1 MRNRYMIS
9 IIMATI
15 FILALAGGAFA
26 SPGQD
31 DLMAFD
37 WENGKTRVGWLEK
50 AGVPGYDFVLV
61 SGASK
66 ILLMPAGP
74 GVSAKLSAN
83 LNSRVMLHGRI
94 LPEKFTQRKL
104 MEVADVRPLDNRE
117 FSENEK
123 FQKDYDQSV
132 SDNVYGAP
140 DPEQVEDP
148 AGQGDFNDLAPDH
161 WARKAVREMAKRK
174 ILTGM
179 GNNKFQPDAQVTR
192 SQFATM
198 LVKGL
203 GLPVDEQSG
212 QTFTDVGPQDWSY
225 KFVEAAKDYL
235 TGYKSPSGGV
245 LFHPHMPAVREDMA
259 VAIVKARG
267 LSPATD
273 LSVLDSFPDSQL
285 ISENLRPYVAA
296 AVNAGLMRG
305 YENGAFRPQ
314 GKLTRA
320 EAAVLLYKVIQAEK
334 VVM

>member
-1 MRNRYMIS
+1 MRNKYIIS
-9 IIMATI
+9 IILAAVLM
-15 FILALAGGAFA
+15 LALAGGALA
-26 SPGQD
+26 SQGQD
-31 DLMAFD
+31 NLMAFD

-50 AGVPGYDFVLV
+50 AGMQGYDFVLV
-61 SGASK
+61 SGSSR
-66 ILLMPAGP
+66 ILIMPAGP
-74 GVSAKLSAN
+74 GISARLSAN

-94 LPEKFTQRKL
+94 LPERFTQRKL
-104 MEVADVRPLDNRE
+104 MEVTDVRPLDNRE
-117 FSENEK
+117 FAEKEK
-123 FQKDYDQSV
+123 FQNDYDQSV
-132 SDNVYGAP
+132 SDNVYGTP
-140 DPEQVEDP
+140 GPEVEEPVD
-148 AGQGDFNDLAPDH
+148 QGNFNDLAPDH
-161 WARKAVREMAKRK
+161 WARNAVREMAKRK

-179 GNNKFQPDAQVTR
+179 GNNKFEPNAQVTR
-192 SQFATM
+192 AQFATM

-203 GLPVDEQSG
+203 GLPFDESSG

-235 TGYKSPSGGV
+235 TGYKSASGGV

-273 LSVLDSFPDSQL
+273 LSVLDSFSDSQL

-320 EAAVLLYKVIQAEK
+320 EAAVLMYKVIQAEK